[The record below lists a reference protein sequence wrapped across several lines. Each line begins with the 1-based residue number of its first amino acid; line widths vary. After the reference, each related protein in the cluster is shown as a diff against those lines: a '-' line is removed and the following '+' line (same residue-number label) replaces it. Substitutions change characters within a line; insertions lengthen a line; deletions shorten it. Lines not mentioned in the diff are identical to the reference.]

1 MGFLSGFSKVGFVEN
16 YGLRCTELFPNKNH
30 CFPFDFNPFKAYAF
44 LLQPHFLEV
53 DDKSSEVKIM
63 VIKNHMVKVTHF
75 CWKHGTLP
83 SQTLEN
89 QILLHKSNNKLQSFL

>member
-16 YGLRCTELFPNKNH
+16 YGFRCTELFPNKNH

-63 VIKNHMVKVTHF
+63 VIKKS
-75 CWKHGTLP
+75 HGEGYSLL
-83 SQTLEN
+83 LEARN
-89 QILLHKSNNKLQSFL
+89 TTIADTRKSNFTS